1 MTLFLILNY
10 CSLKEK
16 NSEDFPDMKVV
27 PTNGMDT
34 VVVEASDSKVDTITR
49 LDHHRDNFVGLR
61 RNSFFGLYWN
71 IEPTR
76 IRWSAHLFVV
86 DQGRGKAWTA
96 VSE

>member
-16 NSEDFPDMKVV
+16 NSEAFPDM
-27 PTNGMDT
+27 
-34 VVVEASDSKVDTITR
+34 